1 MAKRSVRRE
10 RAREQHGTP
19 KQSPSRPPAPAESH
33 GTLRSRQFWLGVLA
47 AACLL
52 VPAAVLAVVLVSGG
66 DSNGAAATSSATVTP
81 SPSEEAKK
89 LEQAD
94 ADRDKTQVA
103 QLTELMR
110 QYAEDLDP
118 VVLGVNK
125 TLPPEQTNKVGPL
138 APAREVDEWI
148 DATTKAEKAFDESVS
163 GGTDTNVARGA
174 FATAVRG
181 LARMVETYKLAVDQP
196 ATRRELLNS
205 VRAQRDDAMRAW
217 ETAGIQ
223 VDVININAGF
233 GHQHPPRPG
242 GLGVAPDEL
251 PEGTDA
257 TGG

>member
-10 RAREQHGTP
+10 RAREQHGTS
-19 KQSPSRPPAPAESH
+19 KQAPSRPPGSVPPRGAL
-33 GTLRSRQFWLGVLA
+33 GSRQFWLGALA
-47 AACLL
+47 AACFLI
-52 VPAAVLAVVLVSGG
+52 PAAVLAVVLVAG
-66 DSNGAAATSSATVTP
+66 DDGDPAVTAAATVTP
-81 SPSEEAKK
+81 SPSEEAKN

-94 ADRDKTQVA
+94 ADRDKTQVSE
-103 QLTELMR
+103 LTELMR

-118 VVLGVNK
+118 VVVGVNK
-125 TLPPEQTNKVGPL
+125 TLPPEQKTKVGPL
-138 APAREVDEWI
+138 ASDREIDEWI
-148 DATTKAEKAFDESVS
+148 DATTRAEKAFDESVS

-181 LARMVETYKLAVDQP
+181 LARMVETYRLALEQP
-196 ATRRELLNS
+196 GSRRELLAS

-242 GLGVAPDEL
+242 GMGRAPDEL